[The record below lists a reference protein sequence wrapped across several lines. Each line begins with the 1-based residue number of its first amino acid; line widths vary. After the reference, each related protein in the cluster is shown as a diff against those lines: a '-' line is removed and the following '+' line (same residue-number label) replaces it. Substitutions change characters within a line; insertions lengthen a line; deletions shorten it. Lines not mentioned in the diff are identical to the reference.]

1 MIISLAHRVA
11 RNQASIDLADAEA
24 GNATLKL
31 YTEEGGT
38 LLAVRTLAKP
48 CGTITAEGRISLQ
61 PAAEPDLVATTG
73 IPTWGEWCDGAGTP
87 IWGAAVTGADGAGPF
102 KLAGTAPNLTIYAG
116 GIVALAAPA
125 LLG

>member
-1 MIISLAHRVA
+1 MSISLAHRSA
-11 RNQASIDLADAEA
+11 RNQVSIDLADAEA
-24 GNATLKL
+24 GSATLKL

-61 PAAEPDLVATTG
+61 PASEPDLVAATG
-73 IPTWGEWCDGAGTP
+73 IPTWGEWCDGAGVP
-87 IWGAAVTGADGAGPF
+87 IWGAAVTGTDGAGPI
-102 KLAGTAPNLTIYAG
+102 KLAGTAPNLTIYEG
-116 GIVALAAPA
+116 GIVALATPA

>member
-1 MIISLAHRVA
+1 MLISLAHRAA
-11 RNQASIDLADAEA
+11 RNQASIDLADTGV

-31 YTEEGGT
+31 YTAEGGT

-48 CGTITAEGRISLQ
+48 CGTITADGRISLQ
-61 PAAEPDLVATTG
+61 PASEPDLVAATG
-73 IPTWGEWCDGAGTP
+73 IPTWGEWCDGAGVP

-102 KLAGTAPNLTIYAG
+102 KLAGTAPALTIYEG
-116 GIVALAAPA
+116 GIVALATPA